1 MHIRCLIECL
11 NDIVVPNWS
20 QVSPNFKVFI
30 YLTIFWSKID
40 LRSWVYYTLHMLHS
54 IGKHLGTH
62 LGTHSCISCY
72 TYICIHTNTHL
83 HSDLNFIQNVLF
95 SNSFVLLFNDV
106 CGMTCSVVLEML
118 CFCTLLCFG
127 WISFDEN

>member
-11 NDIVVPNWS
+11 NDIVVLNWS

-83 HSDLNFIQNVLF
+83 HNDL
-95 SNSFVLLFNDV
+95 
-106 CGMTCSVVLEML
+106 
-118 CFCTLLCFG
+118 
-127 WISFDEN
+127 ISFKMSCFPMHLCYCLMKFVSNFWLGFVAFDLGASVLAPCGILSCI